1 MSIQVIRDKNGNPE
15 YAVVPYELYQRLISN
30 SDDDTLY
37 EGIPYTSDDDDDV
50 SIPHEVVS
58 IHVDQDVSIQA
69 AWRILRGLSQQ
80 EVAKALGITQAAVS
94 QLESPDSRP
103 QKRTRNKLAELYN
116 CKPEQL
122 IL

>member
-1 MSIQVIRDKNGNPE
+1 MSIQVIHDKNGNPE
-15 YAVVPYELYQRLISN
+15 YAVVPYELYQRLIAN
-30 SDDDTLY
+30 ADDNALY
-37 EGIPYTSDDDDDV
+37 ESVPYVSDDDDDV
-50 SIPHEVVS
+50 TIPHEVVS
-58 IHVDQDVSIQA
+58 IHIDQDVSIQA